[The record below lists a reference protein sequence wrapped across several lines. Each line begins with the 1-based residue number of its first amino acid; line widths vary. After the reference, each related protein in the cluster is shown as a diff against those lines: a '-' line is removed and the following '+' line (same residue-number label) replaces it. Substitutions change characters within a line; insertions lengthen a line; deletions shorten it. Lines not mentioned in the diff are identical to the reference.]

1 MINKVI
7 FIKYN
12 LYCRIFII
20 FSLLP
25 CTGAKFTALV
35 NIGLLQFS
43 TMMKINGGVV
53 VEMKGDEMTRII
65 WEIIK
70 EKLIFP
76 YVDLDIKW

>member
-1 MINKVI
+1 M
-7 FIKYN
+7 
-12 LYCRIFII
+12 
-20 FSLLP
+20 LP
-25 CTGAKFTALV
+25 CTGATFTALV
-35 NIGLLQFS
+35 NIDLLQFS